1 MFKKKISLNA
11 GVILLASVL
20 IFSGCNNQPKVK
32 QDKGTNSKGQTSSV
46 EVEVFDAVKLKDQI
60 VEVFKTAPKLSEFM
74 NSINEVGV
82 TYMLELTVPPE
93 NVEKYITVYDQCL
106 AIGMYDFD
114 VLYAKAYNRQD
125 IVAQLFPVQKN
136 LIGKIGLE
144 KELAVMKKYDDWFK
158 RNQGKS
164 DSLDAVVSDI
174 MNEINRNYHSGEH
187 AGIYALFSVSANVEG
202 LYILTQTALMA
213 KDKTKILELIGKQK
227 DRVKTCCQLL
237 EIMSGDKNVAP
248 ILDKMN
254 PILAYFAD
262 DQPFTEKKLAE
273 VAPLIEQMRKGF
285 EK

>member
-1 MFKKKISLNA
+1 MKTIFLKA
-11 GVILLASVL
+11 GVILLAAVL
-20 IFSGCNNQPKVK
+20 IFSGCNTQPKVK

-60 VEVFKTAPKLSEFM
+60 VEIFKTAPKLSEFM

-114 VLYAKAYNRQD
+114 VLYARAYNRQD
-125 IVAQLFPVQKN
+125 IIAQLFPVQKN

-144 KELAVMKKYDDWFK
+144 KELAAMKKYDNWFK
-158 RNQGKS
+158 RNQGNS
-164 DSLDAVVSDI
+164 DSLNAVVSDV
-174 MNEINRNYHSGEH
+174 MNEVAKSYH
-187 AGIYALFSVSANVEG
+187 AGEYSGVYALLSVSANVEG

-213 KDKTKILELIGKQK
+213 KNKTKILDLIGKQRE
-227 DRVKTCCQLL
+227 RVNTCCQLL
-237 EIMSGDKNVAP
+237 EVMSGDKNVAP
-248 ILDKMN
+248 IFEKMK
-254 PILAYFAD
+254 PILANFTD

>member
-1 MFKKKISLNA
+1 MKKISLKTGTFFLVA
-11 GVILLASVL
+11 LL
-20 IFSGCNNQPKVK
+20 IISGCNNQPKVK

-46 EVEVFDAVKLKDQI
+46 EVEVFDAVKLKDQL
-60 VEVFKTAPKLSEFM
+60 VEIFKTAPKVSEFM
-74 NSINEVGV
+74 KAINEVGV
-82 TYMLELTVPPE
+82 SYMLELTLPPE

-106 AIGMYDFD
+106 AVGIYDFD
-114 VLYAKAYNRQD
+114 ALYAKAYNRQD
-125 IVAQLFPVQKN
+125 VEMQLFPVQRN

-144 KELAVMKKYDDWFK
+144 KELAAMKKYDDWFK
-158 RNQGKS
+158 RNQRKS
-164 DSLDAVVSDI
+164 DSLDAVVTDI
-174 MNEINRNYHSGEH
+174 MNEISKNYRSGEH
-187 AGIYALFSVSANVEG
+187 SGIYALFTVSANVEG

-213 KDKTKILELIGKQK
+213 KDKTKMLDLIGKQK
-227 DRVKTCCQLL
+227 ERVKTCCQLL
-237 EIMSGDKNVAP
+237 EIMAGDKNVAP

>member
-164 DSLDAVVSDI
+164 DSLDAVISDI

>member
-1 MFKKKISLNA
+1 MLKKMISSKA
-11 GVILLASVL
+11 GVILLAAVL
-20 IFSGCNNQPKVK
+20 IFSGCNTQPKVK

-46 EVEVFDAVKLKDQI
+46 EVEVFDAVKFKDQI
-60 VEVFKTAPKLSEFM
+60 VEVFKTAPKLSEFV
-74 NSINEVGV
+74 NLINEVGV

-93 NVEKYITVYDQCL
+93 NAEKYITVYDQCL
-106 AIGMYDFD
+106 AVGMYDFD

-144 KELAVMKKYDDWFK
+144 KELAAMKKYDGWFK

-174 MNEINRNYHSGEH
+174 MNEVSKNYHSGER
-187 AGIYALFSVSANVEG
+187 AGVYALFSVSANVEG

-213 KDKTKILELIGKQK
+213 KDKAKILDLIGKQRE
-227 DRVKTCCQLL
+227 RVKTSCQLL

-248 ILDKMN
+248 IFEKMK
-254 PILAYFAD
+254 PILAYFTD
-262 DQPFTEKKLAE
+262 DKPFTEKKLTE

>member
-1 MFKKKISLNA
+1 
-11 GVILLASVL
+11 
-20 IFSGCNNQPKVK
+20 
-32 QDKGTNSKGQTSSV
+32 
-46 EVEVFDAVKLKDQI
+46 VKLKDQI

-164 DSLDAVVSDI
+164 DSLDAVISDI

>member
-1 MFKKKISLNA
+1 MFKKLYSLKV
-11 GVILLASVL
+11 GVILVASFL
-20 IFSGCNNQPKVK
+20 IFSGCNFQPKVK

-60 VEVFKTAPKLSEFM
+60 VEVFRTAPKLSEFV
-74 NSINEVGV
+74 NLINEVGV
-82 TYMLELTVPPE
+82 SYMLELTVPPE
-93 NVEKYITVYDQCL
+93 NAEKYMTVYDQCL

-144 KELAVMKKYDDWFK
+144 KELAAMKKYDNWFK

-164 DSLDAVVSDI
+164 DSLDAVISDI
-174 MNEINRNYHSGEH
+174 MNEVNRNYRSGEH
-187 AGIYALFSVSANVEG
+187 AGVYALFSVSANVEG

-213 KDKTKILELIGKQK
+213 KNKTKILDLIGKQK
-227 DRVKTCCQLL
+227 ERVKTCCQLL

-248 ILDKMN
+248 IFEKMK
-254 PILAYFAD
+254 PILACFTD

-273 VAPLIEQMRKGF
+273 VSPLIEQMRKGF